1 MFALPYTTEGRAVS
15 QFFAVAQRVTQA
27 VDICHNLFATIAR
40 KRVPVFWRTTT
51 NLASELLVS

>member
-1 MFALPYTTEGRAVS
+1 MFALPYTAEGRAVS

-40 KRVPVFWRTTT
+40 KRLPIFWRPTT
-51 NLASELLVS
+51 NFASELLLS